1 MESKVNQVPVVSD
14 EAKRLILKT
23 YRARTASSFRAH
35 QQALPVL
42 PGGVSRNI
50 VYHEPYPLFCNAGD
64 GAYVEDLDGNRY
76 LDVLGNYTA
85 LVLGHRHPAVLE
97 AVRSQIERG
106 TAWAAAT
113 TAEAVLATLLAQR
126 VPSVEQARFTA
137 SGTEAT
143 MVALRAARAVTG
155 RPLVAKFE
163 GGYHGLHDYAMVSVH
178 PSSDQGEPDADGRPR
193 AIAADGIP
201 TDVRDSVIVL
211 PFNDHERVEA
221 IISSFAPELAA
232 VIVEPVMGVA
242 GVIPPQA
249 GFLQSLRNVTSRHGI
264 ILIFDEVMTLRLGW
278 GGAQERFGVVPD
290 ITTFGKM
297 IGGGFPVGA
306 VGGSRKLMKI
316 FDPPTPRVLLSGTFH
331 ANPVTLAAGIATLQQ
346 LTPAVIDHLNR
357 RGEQLV
363 AWLRAE
369 SDGLASAAQVTGVGS
384 LFNIHFNRQE
394 INDYRSSSLGD
405 VETLKW
411 LHLAL
416 LNEGILIGPRGIGCI
431 CAPMGDVDFERFRSA
446 TKRAFNII
454 TQGLL

>member
-1 MESKVNQVPVVSD
+1 MKGKVNPTAVVSED
-14 EAKRLILKT
+14 AKLLIYKT
-23 YRARTASSFRAH
+23 YRARTGASFQAH
-35 QQALPVL
+35 EQALSVL

-50 VYHEPYPLFCNAGD
+50 VYHEPYPLFCSAGD

-97 AVRSQIERG
+97 ALRSQLERG

-113 TAEAVLATLLAQR
+113 ASEAVLARLLGER
-126 VPSVEQARFTA
+126 VPSVEQVRFTA

-143 MVALRAARAVTG
+143 MVALRAARAITG

-163 GGYHGLHDYAMVSVH
+163 GGYHGLHDYAMVSLH
-178 PSSDQGEPDADGRPR
+178 PSSDAASGDADGRPR

-201 TDVRDSVIVL
+201 PAVRDSVVVL
-211 PFNDHERVEA
+211 PFNDPDRVEA

-242 GVIPPQA
+242 GVIPPQV
-249 GFLQSLRNVTSRHGI
+249 GFLQALREVTSRLGI
-264 ILIFDEVMTLRLGW
+264 LLIFDEVMTFRLGW

-290 ITTFGKM
+290 MTTFGKM
-297 IGGGFPVGA
+297 IGGGLPVGA
-306 VGGSRKLMKI
+306 VGGSRKLMKV

-331 ANPVTLAAGIATLQQ
+331 ANPMTLAAGVATLQQ
-346 LTPAVIDHLNR
+346 LTPSVIDKLNR
-357 RGEQLV
+357 RGDDLV
-363 AWLRAE
+363 AWLLSETAELSRAI
-369 SDGLASAAQVTGVGS
+369 QVTSAGS
-384 LFNIHFNRQE
+384 LFNIHFNPQAV
-394 INDYRSSSLGD
+394 NNYRSASLGD

-416 LNEGILIGPRGIGCI
+416 LNEGVLIGPRGIGCV
-431 CAPMGDVDFERFRSA
+431 CTAMGDVDFERLRSA
-446 TKRAFNII
+446 FRRAFD
-454 TQGLL
+454 TLEFR